1 MTDEF
6 IHSEL
11 FYLKSRINTLEDLIV
26 DIVGALSPDAFDDK
40 QLDKVVEKFGEIK
53 RKADSRNGR

>member
-6 IHSEL
+6 VKYEL
-11 FYLKSRINTLEDLIV
+11 FCLKSRINTLEDLLV
-26 DIVGALSPDAFDDK
+26 DIVGALSPDAFDEK